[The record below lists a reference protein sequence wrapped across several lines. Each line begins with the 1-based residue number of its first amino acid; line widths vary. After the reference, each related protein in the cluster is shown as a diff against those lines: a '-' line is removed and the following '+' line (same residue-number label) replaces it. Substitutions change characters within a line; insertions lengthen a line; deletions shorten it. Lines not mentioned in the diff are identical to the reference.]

1 LLSFLDNI
9 SFEGNLGGGGGM
21 LLGGGGGIF
30 LDGGGSM
37 LFGGGGGILLDREK
51 CDGISAWSRGSI
63 PFGPG

>member
-1 LLSFLDNI
+1 
-9 SFEGNLGGGGGM
+9 
-21 LLGGGGGIF
+21 

-51 CDGISAWSRGSI
+51 CDGISAWSGGSI